1 MKAKKIILAAILT
14 LQFSFLF
21 AGNESFFPPAAVVV
35 SSTINMMTLVPSA
48 PAEAILEDMVMEN
61 TFLGLSP
68 VTPGVA
74 LFEDF
79 AVEMKPVMDLSPVI
93 PSVADFTETADQIS
107 IDFRMLAP
115 VIPFEADF
123 E

>member
-1 MKAKKIILAAILT
+1 MKAKKIILAAILS

-21 AGNESFFPPAAVVV
+21 AGNDIFFPPTAAV
-35 SSTINMMTLVPSA
+35 SSTINLITLVPSA
-48 PAEAILEDMVMEN
+48 PAEALLEDMVMEN

-68 VTPGVA
+68 VTPGIA

-79 AVEMKPVMDLSPVI
+79 AVEIKPVMDLSPVI
-93 PSVADFTETADQIS
+93 PSVADFTETDDQIS

-115 VIPFEADF
+115 VIPSEADF

>member
-1 MKAKKIILAAILT
+1 
-14 LQFSFLF
+14 
-21 AGNESFFPPAAVVV
+21 
-35 SSTINMMTLVPSA
+35 MMTLVPSA
-48 PAEAILEDMVMEN
+48 PAEAIFEDMVLEN
-61 TFLGLSP
+61 TCLGLSP

-74 LFEDF
+74 LLEDF
-79 AVEMKPVMDLSPVI
+79 AIEMKPMNDLSPVI

-107 IDFRMLAP
+107 IDFRMLSP